1 VSAPQTL
8 RLLSGAVEVRTL
20 AAVPPVN
27 IAKRPARSAGP
38 ALLRRDGVGSFQP
51 GTLLGQLEVAGAR
64 EPSWEHPAAPLGAS
78 RAQKEHESPFPG
90 WCWCPPPGFTKPAAS
105 SRAGWCLWSKSRM
118 IFQSRQLF

>member
-1 VSAPQTL
+1 
-8 RLLSGAVEVRTL
+8 VEVRTL

-90 WCWCPPPGFTKPAAS
+90 WCWCPPPRLYETCGFLASRVMPLIQVKDDFSVEAA
-105 SRAGWCLWSKSRM
+105 
-118 IFQSRQLF
+118 F